1 MKLTKETLKRI
12 IKEELDGL
20 LSERNRDSVQGGSR
34 YSDKYIPDRSLDPE
48 TAKRL
53 KKAGINPATMTGY
66 SQPSP
71 PEETKPY
78 KSKADDMMR
87 RDQYLYTY
95 KAMERL
101 PNFIRDNVADVARA
115 SGATEEEVLK
125 KVDELDKMVSN
136 KESEKFFAAIPALK
150 QSMGETLFNKAMKDR
165 SFLQK
170 TGSFLRGKGFKE
182 E

>member
-20 LSERNRDSVQGGSR
+20 LNEYNRTSVQGAGGS
-34 YSDKYIPDRSLDPE
+34 SDEGIPDRRLDPK
-48 TAKRL
+48 TAEYL
-53 KKAGINPATMTGY
+53 KKAGINPTTMTGY

-95 KAMERL
+95 KVMERL

-170 TGSFLRGKGFKE
+170 AGRFFTKGSFSE